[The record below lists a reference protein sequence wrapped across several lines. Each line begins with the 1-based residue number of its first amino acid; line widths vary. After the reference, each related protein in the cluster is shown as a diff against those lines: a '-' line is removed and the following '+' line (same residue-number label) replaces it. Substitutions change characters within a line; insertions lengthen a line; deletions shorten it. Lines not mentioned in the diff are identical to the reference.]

1 MFHAWFVRKS
11 QSMIG
16 GPTEQG
22 RWLSGR
28 QQRSKGQTIKRLG
41 ETQMD
46 CESLRKPSGYIKRVN
61 QLINSVRPTLCG
73 PVGRR
78 THSLPV

>member
-22 RWLSGR
+22 RWLSRR

-41 ETQMD
+41 D
-46 CESLRKPSGYIKRVN
+46 LDGLRAIEKA
-61 QLINSVRPTLCG
+61 
-73 PVGRR
+73 
-78 THSLPV
+78 